1 MPATD
6 ALLITCEHGGNRI
19 PPRYRPLF
27 ADFEAMLGSHRGYD
41 PGALALARDLS
52 KALGA
57 PLFLA
62 TTSRLLI
69 DLNRSPGHPALYS
82 EATRPAPATVRR
94 AIFET
99 HYLPYR
105 ARIEAHVAAEVA
117 AGRRVIHIASHSFTP
132 VLDGEVR
139 NADIGLLYDPAR
151 PGEADL
157 CRRWQAG
164 LRRTAPDWRVRRNYP
179 YTGRSDG
186 LTAYLRK
193 RFPPA
198 AYVGVELEINHGHV
212 LAGGRRWRA
221 LRADVVASLRAAL
234 AELPPANG

>member
-1 MPATD
+1 MDRPD
-6 ALLITCEHGGNRI
+6 AILITCEHGGNRI
-19 PPRYRPLF
+19 PARYRPLF
-27 ADFEAMLGSHRGYD
+27 EGFEALLASHRGFD
-41 PGALALARDLS
+41 PGALAIARDLA
-52 KALGA
+52 KAFAA
-57 PLFLA
+57 PLHYS
-62 TTSRLLI
+62 TISRLLI

-82 EATRPAPATVRR
+82 EATRPAPAAVRR

-117 AGRRVIHIASHSFTP
+117 TGHRVVHIASHSFTP
-132 VLDGEVR
+132 VLNGEVR
-139 NADIGLLYDPAR
+139 NADIGLLYDPRR
-151 PGEADL
+151 PGEVEL
-157 CRRWQAG
+157 CRQWQAQ
-164 LRRTAPDWRVRRNYP
+164 LKALAPGWRVRRNYP

-193 RFPPA
+193 RFPPD

-212 LAGGRRWRA
+212 LEAGRVWRT

-234 AELPPANG
+234 SGD